1 MRERVSE
8 RKCLRRLSTL
18 RPMKWA
24 FGWLLGILVLSI
36 LAILTQLFAVKKLLS

>member
-1 MRERVSE
+1 MITTTQHLAADE
-8 RKCLRRLSTL
+8 
-18 RPMKWA
+18 MA